1 MELPPLGVR
10 LAAEALGTF
19 FFFFMGFNAIAVA
32 TDVGSET
39 ITSLG
44 IAFAF
49 GLGLALAIAG
59 VGHHS
64 GGHFNPAV
72 SVALAAA
79 RKFPW
84 REVVPYWI
92 AQLVGGFVSALVIV
106 IVYSGAAADAL
117 TTAPGLGISS
127 GSALLLEIIV
137 TAFLVI
143 VICTVATDDRAP
155 WKGVMAPLLI
165 GLVIFTAATAVGP
178 ASGGSFNP
186 ARSFTPALLNG
197 EFGDLWIYILGPFAG
212 GVIGA
217 VIWVALAEQS
227 TKRHPAATG

>member
-1 MELPPLGVR
+1 MDTPPLGVR

-19 FFFFMGFNAIAVA
+19 IFFFLGFSSIAVA
-32 TDVGSET
+32 TDIGADAV
-39 ITSLG
+39 TSLG

-59 VGHHS
+59 LGHYS

-72 SVALAAA
+72 SAGLAAA

-84 REVVPYWI
+84 HEVIPYWV
-92 AQLVGGFVSALVIV
+92 AQLVGGFVAALVIV
-106 IVYSGAAADAL
+106 IVYSSRAADAL
-117 TTAPGLGISS
+117 ATVPGPGISS
-127 GSALLLEIIV
+127 GAALLLEAIA
-137 TAFLVI
+137 TAGFVI

-165 GLVIFTAATAVGP
+165 GLYIFTAATAVGP

-186 ARSFTPALLNG
+186 ARSITPAFVNG
-197 EFGDLWIYILGPFAG
+197 EFGDLWIYIVGPLVG

-217 VIWVALAEQS
+217 VVWIALAEKSARRQ
-227 TKRHPAATG
+227 PAR